1 MFTFNSSDIVGTIK
15 GYNGATPP
23 SGWLFCDGSAVS
35 RTTYADLFAVI
46 GTNYGA
52 GDGTTTFNLPNWQS
66 VVSDV
71 TIPSTITVCGNGKTL
86 GLTNGGTWYG
96 VSFGTN
102 NSWAV
107 RLSTWQSG
115 GAAVGSSVSE
125 TSTTVNKALGIIED
139 VQSGLIAKSNSITRS
154 AFNSKFI
161 IKFQ

>member
-52 GDGTTTFNLPNWQS
+52 GDGTTTFNLPNWKS
-66 VVSDV
+66 VVSAV
-71 TIPSTITVCGNGKTL
+71 TIPSTIAVYGNGKTL
-86 GLTNGGTWYG
+86 GVTNGSHTAAPS
-96 VSFGTN
+96 V
-102 NSWAV
+102 
-107 RLSTWQSG
+107 G
-115 GAAVGSSVSE
+115 GSAGDAGFAYNGY
-125 TSTTVNKALGIIED
+125 NKAPTNSNPGGSFITNSTIGV
-139 VQSGLIAKSNSITRS
+139 VQNTDGTSGLIAKSNSITRS